1 MDTPIT
7 AAQVR
12 ELTDL
17 LMTGARPDDPEAQ
30 IDLISALEDL
40 KSAACG
46 AQAETA
52 VAYDAARRSA
62 EAAQGVSA
70 RRQGR
75 GVAAEIALA
84 RKESPHRGQVLLG
97 FAKTMCAET
106 PHLLDRLK
114 DGSLSEFRAM
124 LAVRE
129 LSCLTAEDRGV
140 ADVELFASP
149 QALEGLGTR
158 KLVGKVK
165 RLVCELDPAAVVRR
179 RSNAESDR
187 HVSLRPAPDTMAYLT
202 ALVPVA
208 QGVSAY
214 AALTR
219 EAATMQAAGDPR
231 SKGQLMA
238 DLLVSRVTGVPMND
252 SETTPPAVP
261 VGINVVMSD
270 ATLAGGNGPALVESE
285 TIPAEVARLLAA
297 HALEHGSELDNWIR
311 QLYADPSGRLVA
323 MTSKQR
329 TFPGGLAE
337 FLRLKS
343 HGICANPWCDAPV
356 RHIDHIKPVAE
367 GGATSDENGQGYCE
381 ACNHAKQAPGWQQTP
396 IDSGPG
402 GVETITPTGHRY
414 RSHAPPLPDPACHT
428 DWISEIERHLR
439 LTVDDLVP
447 SP

>member
-12 ELTDL
+12 ELTRL
-17 LMTGARPDDPEAQ
+17 LVTGARSEDPEAQ

-62 EAAQGVSA
+62 EAEQGVSA

-84 RKESPHRGQVLLG
+84 RKESVHRGQVLIG

-106 PHLLDRLK
+106 PHLLARLK

-124 LAVRE
+124 LAIRE
-129 LSCLTAEDRGV
+129 LNCLSAEDRGV
-140 ADVELFASP
+140 ADIELFASP
-149 QALEGLGTR
+149 KTLEGLGTR

-208 QGVSAY
+208 QGVAAY

-219 EAATMQAAGDPR
+219 DAASMQAAGDPR
-231 SKGQLMA
+231 SKGQLMS
-238 DLLVSRVTGVPMND
+238 DLLVARVTGVPMNND
-252 SETTPPAVP
+252 EDTAPPAVP
-261 VGINVVMSD
+261 VGINLVMSD
-270 ATLAGGNGPALVESE
+270 TTLAGGNGPGLIESE
-285 TIPAEVARLLAA
+285 PIPAEVARLLAA
-297 HALEHGSELDNWIR
+297 HALEQGSELDNWIR
-311 QLYADPSGRLVA
+311 QLYTNPSGRLVA

-329 TFPGGLAE
+329 TFPNGLADL
-337 FLRLKS
+337 LRLKG
-343 HGICANPWCDAPV
+343 HGVCANPWCDAPI
-356 RHIDHIKPVAE
+356 RHIDHIKPVEE
-367 GGATSDENGQGYCE
+367 GGKTDADNGHGTWVAGIIVKVVC
-381 ACNHAKQAPGWQQTP
+381 
-396 IDSGPG
+396 SG
-402 GVETITPTGHRY
+402 E
-414 RSHAPPLPDPACHT
+414 
-428 DWISEIERHLR
+428 
-439 LTVDDLVP
+439 
-447 SP
+447 